1 MRPATVRQSALRAPL
16 NAFLGTEANVR
27 LLRILTQ
34 TAEPVTAT
42 QLAREAGLSA
52 PGAYQALEALRSA
65 GIVERVG
72 RGSRGQLRLRNEH
85 PLAPALA
92 SLFEAERLRV
102 DQLLADLRA
111 AVKRLSPPPR
121 SVWLFGP
128 VADGADAFGDPVDLA
143 VITGTK
149 DIATVTEKLVSEA
162 AELGARHDVRVEVR
176 GLTEPDLENLPAS
189 ERATLG
195 RSLVVAGLA
204 PEVYFTRVGDHKPRA
219 GAGKR
224 SHADHDRHLLRFA
237 ALVADR
243 MKIDP
248 TIIDRALQHVRRR
261 LPAASAGER
270 KELLEWERVLR
281 TMSPRRL
288 RDFLVDRGPRAT
300 RLRQTLPFVDVVARQ
315 ERERILSDPGE

>member
-1 MRPATVRQSALRAPL
+1 MRPVAVRQSALRAPL
-16 NAFLGTEANVR
+16 NALLGTEANVR

-34 TAEPVTAT
+34 TAEPVSAP

-72 RGSRGQLRLRNEH
+72 RGSRGQLRLRTEH
-85 PLAPALA
+85 PLAPAVA
-92 SLFEAERLRV
+92 SLFEAERLRG
-102 DQLLADLRA
+102 DRFFADLRA

-128 VADGADAFGDPVDLA
+128 VAEGADAVGDPVDLA
-143 VITGTK
+143 VIAGTK
-149 DIATVTEKLVSEA
+149 DIATVTEQLVSEA

-176 GLTEPDLENLPAS
+176 GLTEPDLESLPVS
-189 ERATLG
+189 ERATLS

-204 PEVYFTRVGDHKPRA
+204 PELYFARAGAHEPTR

-224 SHADHDRHLLRFA
+224 SQEDHDRYLLRFA
-237 ALVADR
+237 ATVADR
-243 MKIDP
+243 IKTDQ
-248 TIIDRALQHVRRR
+248 TIIERALQHVRRR
-261 LPAASAGER
+261 LPVASAGER

-300 RLRQTLPFVDVVARQ
+300 RLRQTLPFLDVVSRQ
-315 ERERILSDPGE
+315 ERERILSDTGE